1 MRYTLL
7 LISIILVLNTFVNA
21 QDKNSEAIMR
31 YTMAEEYYNRETI
44 DGYLLCINE
53 LGKAEEKLGSTNAKI
68 LELKIKAL
76 SKYVMN
82 TKEITGLY
90 TIDSCFNKF
99 FSLAD
104 PKIYP
109 QEKYIQMMKLK
120 DEIESYKS
128 SINTDY
134 KQIYQKDNTL
144 YGDIYALF
152 NLYTNKMKN
161 GLVVPYV
168 SSTENINAA
177 NIIADSIQSLFV
189 YHDKNYYALPF
200 KTGSKGGY
208 LFWFFSI
215 DINGFW
221 YMAFK
226 DLEEQRTAIKNNA
239 TNFFKDFDIN
249 YLINLKEVNKKKS
262 KWQQVIIQSSDILLK
277 PNTDYYIFFSSSSRL
292 SIKETKSIPIFYS
305 IYLTNNTAETKDQF
319 FKNKANNNYLRK

>member
-226 DLEEQRTAIKNNA
+226 D
-239 TNFFKDFDIN
+239 FDIN
-249 YLINLKEVNKKKS
+249 YLINLKEVNKKNQSGNKS
-262 KWQQVIIQSSDILLK
+262 
-277 PNTDYYIFFSSSSRL
+277 
-292 SIKETKSIPIFYS
+292 
-305 IYLTNNTAETKDQF
+305 
-319 FKNKANNNYLRK
+319 